1 MFKEFKEFALKGNV
15 VDLAIGVIIG
25 GAFQKIVTS
34 LVNDIIMPAISI
46 VTGKIDY
53 SDLVF
58 KVGDISI
65 SYGSFITT
73 VLDFLIVAFTL
84 FLIIKYIN
92 KLNKK
97 LEEAK
102 LNELSKLGGLNE
114 KLSNNKLFKNRKK
127 KKQEEVPEPTTKIC
141 PYCVSEISIKATRCP
156 HCTSILTENIEEVQS
171 ENTIENVEENE
182 NSETIKE
189 EN

>member
-1 MFKEFKEFALKGNV
+1 MLLGGKFMFKEFKEFALKGNV

-46 VTGKIDY
+46 FTGKIDY

-58 KVGDISI
+58 TVGDVSI
-65 SYGSFITT
+65 AYGSFITA
-73 VLDFLIVAFTL
+73 VLDFLIVAIAL

-102 LNELSKLGGLNE
+102 LNELTKFGGLNE
-114 KLSNNKLFKNRKK
+114 KITNNKFFKK
-127 KKQEEVPEPTTKIC
+127 KHKKEEKLPEPTTKIC

-156 HCTSILTENIEEVQS
+156 HCTSVLVEDSEVKNVEDSTTSS
-171 ENTIENVEENE
+171 ENE
-182 NSETIKE
+182 
-189 EN
+189 